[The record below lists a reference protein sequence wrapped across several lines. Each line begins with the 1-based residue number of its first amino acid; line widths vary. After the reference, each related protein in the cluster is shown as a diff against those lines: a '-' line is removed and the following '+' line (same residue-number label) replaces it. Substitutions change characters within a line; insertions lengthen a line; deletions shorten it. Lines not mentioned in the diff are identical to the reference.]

1 MSDALILVD
10 YKDRQIGSCD
20 KETAHREKKRHR
32 AFSVFIYHGNRMLI
46 RMRNPQKYH
55 SGGLWANACCSH
67 PRLGEELTEA
77 VERRMM
83 EEIGV
88 SCGVEELFSFT
99 YFTKFSDRMYEYEFD
114 HVFLGDYDGKIL
126 PDPEEIAQVRW
137 IELEE
142 LKRELTECPEQFSS
156 WFLIA
161 APRVIEE
168 IEKRA

>member
-1 MSDALILVD
+1 
-10 YKDRQIGSCD
+10 
-20 KETAHREKKRHR
+20 
-32 AFSVFIYHGNRMLI
+32 
-46 RMRNPQKYH
+46 
-55 SGGLWANACCSH
+55 
-67 PRLGEELTEA
+67 
-77 VERRMM
+77 
-83 EEIGV
+83 
-88 SCGVEELFSFT
+88 
-99 YFTKFSDRMYEYEFD
+99 MYEYEFD
-114 HVFLGDYDGKIL
+114 QVFLGDYDGKIL